1 MFSKFLNI
9 KVEKQEYILNAA
21 MKEFS
26 QKGFEDASTNEIV
39 KEANISKGLL
49 FHYFKNK
56 KNLFI
61 FLYNYCMDIYINEFY
76 KKIDIDETDIFV
88 KLDQSRVIKLELLI
102 RYPQLFV
109 FIEVAYK
116 EKSNSVKGDIEIIN
130 AELTTSSYAK
140 VFANVDASKFKD
152 GLNIEKC
159 INIIIWTADGLAAQL
174 LKKDKILTL
183 NKEDYQKAFD
193 EADVYMDILKNCF
206 YK

>member
-1 MFSKFLNI
+1 
-9 KVEKQEYILNAA
+9 
-21 MKEFS
+21 
-26 QKGFEDASTNEIV
+26 
-39 KEANISKGLL
+39 
-49 FHYFKNK
+49 
-56 KNLFI
+56 
-61 FLYNYCMDIYINEFY
+61 MDIYINEFY
-76 KKIDIDETDIFV
+76 KKIDIAETDIFV

-116 EKSNSVKGDIEIIN
+116 EKSNSVKSDIEIIN

-183 NKEDYQKAFD
+183 NKEDYHKAFD
-193 EADVYMDILKNCF
+193 EADVYMDVLKNCF